1 MLEKLKDILLK
12 TPKNRLLYFGRVGSL
27 LERVFASYE
36 ATTSCQ
42 NLGTSSGIRA
52 FMEGRGSFLNHLE
65 EDMKNSDIII
75 LWGSSGYELKEIL
88 EDKITIV
95 IDPIKTKVA
104 QEANLFLQ
112 IRPHGDLE
120 LALLFS
126 RFLYLE
132 DSYDKEFASKWASEL
147 EEFYELTQSIR
158 IKPTLEKIG
167 ITLGQIGDVLELLHN
182 KSVSIVVGSGVQ
194 KYRDSVDIVRA
205 IDAFALLIGVFSKDG
220 SGVYHM
226 GGDAKSSGVPKVD
239 IDFSKYDT
247 IFIDSSNPLNQLP
260 NTKRVRE
267 LLGSVESVIYYGD
280 RQNATSELAGLVI
293 PKSSIDEETLAT
305 FLQDIF
311 NVKIDLVSTNNQKE
325 SLYSDGFD
333 TDDGSFCFLDELS
346 INDAPLDTKLY
357 LITPKNRTNSTQ
369 RCVYLNA
376 SLGFRDGEMVE
387 VISDDGSLRL
397 EVKIDN
403 DLRGDVA
410 MIYSCIDGI
419 NELTS
424 HKRSFGSDGAIF
436 QENRVEIKR

>member
-1 MLEKLKDILLK
+1 MLEKLKNILLN
-12 TPKNRLLYFGRVGSL
+12 TSKNRLLYFGRLGSL
-27 LERVFASYE
+27 LEKVFVGYG
-36 ATTSCQ
+36 ATTSSQ
-42 NLGTSSGIRA
+42 NLGTSSAISA
-52 FMEGRGSFLNHLE
+52 FMEGRGSFLNHLK
-65 EDMKNSDIII
+65 DDIKYSDVVI
-75 LWGSSGYELKEIL
+75 LWGSSGYELGEIL

-112 IRPHGDLE
+112 IKPHGDLE

-132 DSYDKEFASKWASEL
+132 DSYDKEFALKYASEL
-147 EEFYELTQSIR
+147 EEFYGLTQSIR

-167 ITLGQIGDVLELLHN
+167 ITLGQIGDVLEILHN
-182 KSVSIVVGSGVQ
+182 KSISIVVGSGIQ

-205 IDAFALLIGVFSKDG
+205 IDAFALLLGVFSKDG
-220 SGVYHM
+220 SGVYHI
-226 GGDAKSSGVPKVD
+226 GGDVKSAGVPKVD

-267 LLGSVESVIYYGD
+267 LLGGVQNVIYYGD
-280 RQNATSELAGLVI
+280 RQNATSELANLVV
-293 PKSSIDEETLAT
+293 PKSSVDEEALAT
-305 FLQDIF
+305 FLVDVF
-311 NVKIDLVSTNNQKE
+311 NVDVDLTSTNNKQD
-325 SLYSDGFD
+325 SLCSDGFD
-333 TDDGSFCFLDELS
+333 TDDGNFCFLDEVSLK
-346 INDAPLDTKLY
+346 DASQDEKLY
-357 LITPKNRTNSTQ
+357 LVTPKNRTGTTQ
-369 RCVYLNA
+369 KYLYLNA

-387 VISDDGSLRL
+387 VTSDEGSLKL

-403 DLRGDVA
+403 NLRDDVA
-410 MIYSCIDGI
+410 MIYSCVNGI

-424 HKRSFGSDGAIF
+424 HKRAFGSDGAIF